1 MSRNIFDSFICYPY
15 CRLLK
20 LDQSRI
26 VTRKS
31 EDRERKDHNNEDPD
45 YRVLSNKGLK
55 SVTIKV

>member
-1 MSRNIFDSFICYPY
+1 MYSYR
-15 CRLLK
+15 RLLK

-31 EDRERKDHNNEDPD
+31 EDRERRDHNNEDPD
-45 YRVLSNKGLK
+45 YRVLSNEGLK